1 MSQHSGSS
9 DQLTLNIDARRG
21 RKPKPITNV
30 NTNSRRISFAFK
42 VDPKISALIGQCSKD
57 REMPAFKLPR
67 VFKKQKE
74 SRKREARKESALL
87 ACNEE

>member
-1 MSQHSGSS
+1 
-9 DQLTLNIDARRG
+9 
-21 RKPKPITNV
+21 
-30 NTNSRRISFAFK
+30 
-42 VDPKISALIGQCSKD
+42 
-57 REMPAFKLPR
+57 MPAFKLPR